1 MLNASLARNEFRFK
15 NQAAA
20 PATRITGSVLP
31 APVADPVFHGAHL
44 RGVCAAGKIEAMAG
58 SEPTGRR
65 AGCLGR
71 EGSQDGGRDLCGGN
85 LPSRGQCAAGS
96 NERRDKEKT
105 AYAGNDGWMFH
116 E

>member
-20 PATRITGSVLP
+20 PATRVTGSVLP

-58 SEPTGRR
+58 GEPAGGR

-71 EGSQDGGRDLCGGN
+71 EGSRDGTRDRRGRN
-85 LPSRGQCAAGS
+85 LPAGGQCAAGS
-96 NERRDKEKT
+96 NKRRDK
-105 AYAGNDGWMFH
+105 
-116 E
+116 